1 MAFAVLVT
9 VINDPGFLI
18 FSKFPLTDA
27 CHCPTPLYRALRRD
41 SLCHL
46 HLHSSLQNLAS
57 PRLAR
62 KRTPPLKNGD
72 LQCSHILNV
81 VPVAF
86 MRAAVNS
93 SAECKL
99 SGRSA
104 STGLLFLSGTKKI
117 PNSPTCCV
125 SGSGHLSTFS
135 CDRLDQARPSNT
147 KRNLFAI

>member
-1 MAFAVLVT
+1 MLAMFAPS
-9 VINDPGFLI
+9 NEPW
-18 FSKFPLTDA
+18 
-27 CHCPTPLYRALRRD
+27 RD

-57 PRLAR
+57 PRLVR

-86 MRAAVNS
+86 MRAAVNT

-99 SGRSA
+99 FGRSA
-104 STGLLFLSGTKKI
+104 STALFFLSGTKRI
-117 PNSPTCCV
+117 PSSPTCCV
-125 SGSGHLSTFS
+125 SGAGHLG
-135 CDRLDQARPSNT
+135 
-147 KRNLFAI
+147 